1 LLNSLANK
9 KLEKKI
15 MNKVMLIGNLTRDPE
30 LTTTNNGISLCRFSL
45 AVQRRFS
52 SNDGEKEVDF
62 FNIVV
67 WRAPAENCYK
77 YLKKGS
83 KVGIVGSIQTRNYE
97 DNNGIKRYATDI
109 VAEEVEFLT
118 SKTAGAEETPSN
130 EVPAG
135 SKTSGKS
142 DVVNTFTPID
152 DNDLPF

>member
-1 LLNSLANK
+1 
-9 KLEKKI
+9 
-15 MNKVMLIGNLTRDPE
+15 MNKVILIGNLTKDPE
-30 LTTTNNGISLCRFSL
+30 LVTTNNGISLCRFGL

-52 SNDGEKEVDF
+52 SSDGEREVDF

-67 WRAPAENCYK
+67 WRAAAENCYK

-83 KVGIVGSIQTRNYE
+83 KVGISGSIQTRSYE
-97 DNNGIKRYATDI
+97 AGDGTKRYATDI

-118 SKTAGAEETPSN
+118 SKSSSGDTETSTPD
-130 EVPAG
+130 VPTG
-135 SKTSGKS
+135 SKSTGKS